1 MSSWSVKEGNCVA
14 QSCPQTPDSSGLRG
28 RSVLRWEQQLAN
40 TWMLLPTLPE
50 LYGQSLDSLTG
61 TQVFPALSRRV
72 RKAGVNSHGALTQD
86 PAPRPPRSPQCP
98 HCLFPIKKLREP
110 GKTHF
115 VFVPCL

>member
-1 MSSWSVKEGNCVA
+1 MA
-14 QSCPQTPDSSGLRG
+14 QSCPQAPDSSSLRG
-28 RSVLRWEQQLAN
+28 RSVLGWELQLAN
-40 TWMLLPTLPE
+40 TWLILAPPPPLPE
-50 LYGQSLDSLTG
+50 LCGQSLDSLTG

-110 GKTHF
+110 GKIRF